1 MNLMKAI
8 VYTKY
13 GAPDILQVKEV
24 EKPKP
29 KDDEILIKIHA
40 AEATKADCELRSF
53 KFAVKWFWLP
63 LRIATGLTRPKN
75 QVLGGYFA
83 GEIESV
89 GKDVSKFKKGDR
101 VFGTTKLRMGAY
113 AEYACLPASYTIVP
127 KPHNLTFEEAAAVPL
142 GGLNALHFL
151 RKANVRNGEK
161 VLVNGAG
168 GSIGTFGVQIAK
180 AMGAEVTAVDS
191 TIKEEMLR
199 RIGADHFFDY
209 TTEDFTKSGQTY
221 DVIFDMVARSSYS
234 ACVKSLNPEGRYL
247 MGNPRISDML
257 RSALTS
263 KFTDKT
269 AIFAFAREKEEELLA
284 LKEMIEAGKIKPIV
298 DKIYSINQAAEAHRR
313 VETEQRLGIVVI
325 SVRSHESNG
334 MPGEKE
340 Q

>member
-1 MNLMKAI
+1 MKAI

-13 GAPDILQVKEV
+13 GAPDVLQVKEI
-24 EKPKP
+24 EKPNP
-29 KDDEILIKIHA
+29 KDNEVLIQIHA

-53 KFAVKWFWLP
+53 NFPVKWFWLP
-63 LRIATGLTRPKN
+63 LRIMMGITKPKR

-83 GEIESV
+83 GEVESV
-89 GKDVSKFKKGDR
+89 GKDVSKFRKGDQ
-101 VFGTTKLRMGAY
+101 VFGSAGLRMGAY
-113 AEYACLPASYTIVP
+113 GDFVCLPASYTIVP
-127 KPHNLTFEEAAAVPL
+127 KPHNMSFEEAAAVPL

-151 RKANVRNGEK
+151 RKAKIQDGDK

-209 TTEDFTKSGQTY
+209 TTEDFTKSGETY

-234 ACVKSLNPEGRYL
+234 ACVKSLNPKGRYL
-247 MGNPRISDML
+247 MGNPRVSDML
-257 RSALTS
+257 RSVLTS
-263 KFTDKT
+263 TFTDKS
-269 AIFAFAREKEEELLA
+269 AIFSFAGEKEEELLA
-284 LKEMIEAGKIKPIV
+284 LKEMIETGKIKPIV
-298 DKIYSINQAAEAHRR
+298 DNIYSIDQAAEAHRR

-325 SVRSHESNG
+325 SVRSHEGNG
-334 MPGEKE
+334 MPGKE
-340 Q
+340 E